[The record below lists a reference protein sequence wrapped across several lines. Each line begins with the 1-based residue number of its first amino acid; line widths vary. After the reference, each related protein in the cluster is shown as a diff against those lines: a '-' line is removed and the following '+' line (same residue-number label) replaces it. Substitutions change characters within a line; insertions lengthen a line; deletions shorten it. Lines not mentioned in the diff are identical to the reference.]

1 MEKTVRRRKRWAK
14 FKRYLPLY
22 LMAFPGVV
30 YMLINN
36 YMPMAGLV
44 VAFKDYNVRKGI
56 WGSDWNGFKN
66 FEYLFKTKD
75 AFIITRNTICYNLV
89 FIVLGTLLALTLAIC
104 LNEVKNRFF
113 SRFFQTTLLLPH
125 LVSMVIVAYLVYA
138 FLSQETGLLNSLIR
152 RLGGEPVS
160 WYTEEKYWPFILVI
174 VHIWKATGYSTIVY
188 FASIVGIDRGYYEAA
203 ELDGASKWQ
212 QITRITIPLIKPVII
227 MLVMLSIGKIF
238 YSDFG
243 LFYQVPMNSGP
254 IQNVTSTIDTYV
266 YRGLMQLGDVG
277 MSAAAGLYQSLV
289 GFVLVMTSNWVVRR
303 KSPENSLF

>member
-1 MEKTVRRRKRWAK
+1 MDKAALRRKKWVKIR
-14 FKRYLPLY
+14 RYMPLY
-22 LMAFPGVV
+22 LMALPGVI
-30 YMLINN
+30 YMIINN

-56 WGSDWNGFKN
+56 WGSAWNGFKN

-89 FIVLGTLLALTLAIC
+89 FIVLGTLLALTLAIS
-104 LNEVKNRFF
+104 LNEVKNKFF

-138 FLSQETGLLNSLIR
+138 FLSQDTGLVNGLIE

-174 VHIWKATGYSTIVY
+174 VHAWKVTGYSTIVY
-188 FASIVGIDRGYYEAA
+188 FATIVGIDRGYYEAA

-212 QITRITIPLIKPVII
+212 QITRITVPLIAPTII
-227 MLVMLSIGKIF
+227 MMVMLSIGRIF

-254 IQNVTSTIDTYV
+254 IQNITSTIDTYV

-289 GFVLVMTSNWVVRR
+289 GFVLVLLSNWIVRR

>member
-1 MEKTVRRRKRWAK
+1 MDKAALRRKKWVKIR
-14 FKRYLPLY
+14 RYMPLY
-22 LMAFPGVV
+22 LMALPGVI
-30 YMLINN
+30 YMIVNN

-44 VAFKDYNVRKGI
+44 VAFKDYNVRRGI
-56 WGSDWNGFKN
+56 WGSEWNGFKN

-89 FIVLGTLLALTLAIC
+89 FIVLGTLLALTLAIS
-104 LNEVKNRFF
+104 LNEVKNKFF

-138 FLSQETGLLNSLIR
+138 FLSQDTGLINGLIE
-152 RLGGEPVS
+152 RLGGKPVS

-174 VHIWKATGYSTIVY
+174 VHAWKATGYSTIVY
-188 FASIVGIDRGYYEAA
+188 FATIVGIDRGYYEAA
-203 ELDGASKWQ
+203 ELDGASEWQ
-212 QITRITIPLIKPVII
+212 QITRITIPLIAPTII
-227 MLVMLSIGKIF
+227 MMVMLSIGRIF

-254 IQNVTSTIDTYV
+254 IQNITSTIDTYV

-289 GFVLVMTSNWVVRR
+289 GFVLVLLSNWIVRR